1 MPGLGENAMNETV
14 AQIVDGT
21 KVFESGVSRVTA
33 LDGVNL
39 AIETGEFTAVA
50 GPSGSG
56 KTTLFNILGGL
67 DFPTSGQVFLAGHPL
82 AGMSSRMLAKLRLE
96 KVGFVFQ
103 AYNLIPVLS
112 AFENIEYPLILRK
125 VPASERKPRVMEMLE
140 ATGLTGMAD
149 RRPGQMSGG
158 QQQRVAVARALV
170 CNPALVLAD
179 EPTAN
184 LDSATGQTLMDLMRR
199 LNLEKGTT
207 FLFSTHDQMVMD
219 AATRLIKMK
228 DGHVDSDLRGKR
240 SPEKS

>member
-1 MPGLGENAMNETV
+1 MNETV
-14 AQIVDGT
+14 AQIVEGT
-21 KVFESGVSRVTA
+21 KVFESGASRVTA
-33 LDGVNL
+33 LDGVSL
-39 AIETGEFTAVA
+39 AIEAGEFTAVA

-67 DFPTSGQVFLAGHPL
+67 DSPTSGQVFLAGRPL
-82 AGMSSRMLAKLRLE
+82 SGMSSRMLAKLRLE

-125 VPASERKPRVMEMLE
+125 VPVAVRTPRVMEMLE
-140 ATGLTGMAD
+140 AVGLTGMAD

-170 CNPALVLAD
+170 CDPALVLAD

-184 LDSATGQTLMDLMRR
+184 LDSATGQALMDLMRR

-228 DGHVDSDLRGKR
+228 DGRVDSDLRGTR
-240 SPEKS
+240 SPEQA